1 MSLKQPNMSSWTLEI
16 EEMSNFI
23 EVNDYITLQVGV
35 ALGSLA
41 SSQATRSVTPMIAI
55 HFVVTFL
62 LVPDT
67 EQLWQIN
74 KALVI

>member
-1 MSLKQPNMSSWTLEI
+1 MSLKQANMSSWTLKI

-35 ALGSLA
+35 ASGSLG
-41 SSQATRSVTPMIAI
+41 SSQATRLVTSVIAI
-55 HFVVTFL
+55 QFVVTFL
-62 LVPDT
+62 LLPDI

-74 KALVI
+74 KAFVI